1 MAKLSRRMKSM
12 YNWIKRQEYKI
23 EDVNLRVK
31 KNSQRMGKKMT
42 APEKQFKKMLT
53 ELKVVFESQKIVGT
67 KIYDFYIPSINML
80 VEIDGDYYHAN
91 PEIYEGKES
100 KMQKKNIENDVY
112 KDTLA
117 LGLGYKIERVWESD
131 LKKNY
136 SSVKNKFKKLL
147 GLK

>member
-12 YNWIKRQEYKI
+12 YNWIKKQEYKGAQ
-23 EDVNLRVK
+23 DVNMRILS
-31 KNSQRMGKKMT
+31 NSKRMSKKMT
-42 APEKQFKKMLT
+42 LPEKLFSRLMK
-53 ELKVVFESQKIVGT
+53 ELNVKAEPQKVIGT

-100 KMQKKNIENDVY
+100 KMQKRNIDNDMY

-117 LGLGYKIERVWESD
+117 TGLGYKIERVWESD

-136 SSVKNKFKKLL
+136 SEVKRKFKKIL
-147 GLK
+147 GL